1 MIVDDFREILEKYGT
16 VSDNEPY
23 SENDFARKIRQ
34 EFKDSVKVFVE
45 NNVEDRS
52 LYHVKGSAGRYGWAT
67 NANIRIGNYNSCRTF
82 QIGLYLFYFFNREGD
97 GVYLS
102 LDQGQNNPKDGSIRI
117 QIANRLIDECD
128 FEIPDGFT
136 TDFLKE
142 KLNPD
147 AIMSKFYP
155 YESLSE
161 EVLENDL
168 RAMLRIYEEIIPKY
182 LETLKEMDLTDVLD
196 DINKSGK
203 NEVMEFMSSAEIG
216 EGVDKIPFSS
226 DLKRN
231 LIYFGAPGTGK
242 SYNLNVD
249 KDELDALSYER
260 VTFHPDYSYANFVG
274 TYKPVPK
281 DDSISYEYVP
291 GPFMR
296 VLVNALNNPD
306 KPFLLI
312 VEEINRANTA
322 AVFGDVFQLLDRND
336 EKESTY
342 PIDVPQDVRDY
353 LEKKLDGEVDRIK
366 IPQNMFIWATMNSA
380 DQGVFPMDTAFKR
393 RWDFKYLG
401 IDDGADKIEKT
412 FVMFNNQKVSWD
424 KLRRA
429 INRELS
435 EEYKINEDK
444 LLGPFFAF
452 NQYLNKEIPVD
463 VFKETFQNKIIMY
476 LFEDAAR
483 SKRNDLFKGALGD
496 LTNITYSK
504 ICEEFIRDGMGIK
517 IFCDNIQNANLLME

>member
-1 MIVDDFREILEKYGT
+1 M
-16 VSDNEPY
+16 N
-23 SENDFARKIRQ
+23 
-34 EFKDSVKVFVE
+34 
-45 NNVEDRS
+45 
-52 LYHVKGSAGRYGWAT
+52 H
-67 NANIRIGNYNSCRTF
+67 
-82 QIGLYLFYFFNREGD
+82 
-97 GVYLS
+97 
-102 LDQGQNNPKDGSIRI
+102 
-117 QIANRLIDECD
+117 
-128 FEIPDGFT
+128 
-136 TDFLKE
+136 
-142 KLNPD
+142 
-147 AIMSKFYP
+147 
-155 YESLSE
+155 
-161 EVLENDL
+161 
-168 RAMLRIYEEIIPKY
+168 
-182 LETLKEMDLTDVLD
+182 
-196 DINKSGK
+196 
-203 NEVMEFMSSAEIG
+203 
-216 EGVDKIPFSS
+216 
-226 DLKRN
+226 
-231 LIYFGAPGTGK
+231 
-242 SYNLNVD
+242 
-249 KDELDALSYER
+249 
-260 VTFHPDYSYANFVG
+260 
-274 TYKPVPK
+274 
-281 DDSISYEYVP
+281 
-291 GPFMR
+291 
-296 VLVNALNNPD
+296 
-306 KPFLLI
+306 
-312 VEEINRANTA
+312 
-322 AVFGDVFQLLDRND
+322 D